1 MSINTEKNF
10 FSRFIYVF
18 LLIGISG
25 LAFWQ
30 IIFFI
35 HPVKYD
41 MIDCYYPWRYFIGEC
56 LQNGK
61 FPFWN
66 PYQDL
71 GYPIHADPASGAWY
85 PFVWIIGYFG
95 GYTIYTLGLEF
106 WIHIFLAAIGFYK
119 LAKTLNLSQPVSFIA
134 AICFMLSGIFIGNTQ
149 HLGFVISACWL
160 PFIINYYLKICEETT
175 YINSVKAAFFMFL
188 LITGGYPAFTI
199 ILFYLLLI
207 FFFYYGIKILRDFEK
222 KEVLKFLA
230 RNSLFLFLT
239 LLLCSGILLSVY
251 EVMPYITRTSQFTIA
266 KALNGPFSPQSS
278 LSFLLPFATTKNVDF
293 FATDFALSNAY
304 FGILMFLFF
313 VLGVFLRK
321 PFQYKIF
328 SGFGL
333 FSLAAAFGNYLPVRE
348 FLYNYVPGMNIFRF
362 PSIFRLF
369 TIISFILIGAFWLE
383 NFMQN
388 DFEKNR
394 RKIKNALI
402 FLLVILISSVLVARL
417 TGYLAIADF
426 VKHDLFIFSKT
437 STISQHIAFQAI
449 VQTIVVGLFLILV
462 FKVNDKSR
470 FLKYATAIIIFELIF
485 SAQLNEPYTT
495 YYGEFSAKAATNHI
509 KKFPSGFPQLPDIA
523 LADVNPN
530 EVYFGPFW
538 RNVGAFQKQISAVA
552 YNSFVFTGHEFFRD
566 KTLPFYNNI
575 LKNKV
580 VFLSDEIAEEKT
592 METHIDSAFT
602 SKTLFFNKK
611 VFDQLNK
618 TILEST
624 SGDTAHLV
632 YFAPDSFIVNT
643 STKSKQ
649 IITLLQNNYK
659 GWEVFIN
666 QQPTTIYTSNKSTIS
681 VILPPGQNSVS
692 FIYHNRG
699 IMVALWVSIITMG
712 VCILIIVVSSIK
724 NNCILIKQKA

>member
-1 MSINTEKNF
+1 MSINTEKKYI
-10 FSRFIYVF
+10 SRFIYVF

-30 IIFFI
+30 ITFFI

-61 FPFWN
+61 FPLWN

-85 PFVWIIGYFG
+85 PFVWIIGYFR

-119 LAKTLNLSQPVSFIA
+119 LAKTLKLSQPVSFIA
-134 AICFMLSGIFIGNTQ
+134 AVCFMLSGIFIGNTQ
-149 HLGFVISACWL
+149 HFGFVISACWL
-160 PFIINYYLKICEETT
+160 PFIINYYLRICEETT
-175 YINSVKAAFFMFL
+175 YINSIKAAIFMFL

-207 FFFYYGIKILRDFEK
+207 FFFYYCVKIVAGYEK
-222 KEVLKFLA
+222 KHLLKFLA

-239 LLLCSGILLSVY
+239 LLLSSGILLSVY
-251 EVMPYITRTSQFTIA
+251 EVSPYITRMSGFNLT
-266 KALNGPFSPQSS
+266 KALTGPFSPQSS
-278 LSFLLPFATTKNVDF
+278 LSFLLPFATTKNIDF

-313 VLGVFLRK
+313 VMGVFLK
-321 PFQYKIF
+321 KTFQYKIF
-328 SGFGL
+328 LGFGL
-333 FSLAAAFGNYLPVRE
+333 FSLAASFGNYLPVRE

-388 DFEKNR
+388 DFDKNR

-402 FLLVILISSVLVARL
+402 FLLILLISSVLVVRL
-417 TGYLAIADF
+417 TGYLAITDF

-437 STISQHIAFQAI
+437 STIAQHIAFQAI
-449 VQTIVVGLFLILV
+449 VQTIVVSLFFILV
-462 FKVNDKSR
+462 LKVNDRSK
-470 FLKYATAIIIFELIF
+470 FIKYTTAIIIFELIF

-495 YYGEFSAKAATNHI
+495 YYGEFSAKEANNHI

-523 LADVNPN
+523 IADVNPN

-566 KTLPFYNNI
+566 ETSLFYNNI

-580 VFLSDEIAEEKT
+580 VFLSDKISDEKT
-592 METHIDSAFT
+592 METYRDSAFT
-602 SKTLFFNKK
+602 NKTLFLKK
-611 VFDQLNK
+611 EDYDQLK
-618 TILEST
+618 TNLFQSNQ
-624 SGDTAHLV
+624 GDTAHLV

-643 STKSKQ
+643 NTKGKQ

-659 GWEVFIN
+659 GWKVLIN
-666 QQPTTIYTSNKSTIS
+666 QQPAVVYTSNKSLIS
-681 VILPPGQNSVS
+681 VVLPPGQNTVS
-692 FIYHNRG
+692 FIYTNRG
-699 IMVALWVSIITMG
+699 IIIAMWISVITLVVSII
-712 VCILIIVVSSIK
+712 IIVGSMK
-724 NNCILIKQKA
+724 KRQL